1 MSYKFGV
8 GAMFAKLPDGTSVEF
23 GTLQNADI
31 SISFDKKEL
40 YGRKQM
46 PVHVARGKGKI
57 EGKAAQADIKAK
69 AINLI
74 LNGTLSAGQLNV
86 AEPINTVIPSVSPY
100 TVSMGTLAGALNSVL
115 VMYDTSGD
123 TKVPMTLVSGTPT
136 ATDQYAF
143 SGVSRVAGT
152 RTYTVTTNVA
162 ANDTITID
170 GVTFTAVAT
179 SPTGNQFLVGST
191 IAASITNLVTIMAKN
206 VTISSRYTITSNAT
220 TFTLTETIAGS
231 GYTPSTATV
240 VGTGVIT
247 SATATVSS
255 AGTGT
260 FTFFS
265 GDSGKKVQYQYDYVL
280 ATGKTIQITNNM
292 MGTAPTFEMEFY
304 SVLDGRQ
311 IALVLNNC
319 TTDKLDFSFKNED
332 YMIPNI
338 SYSAFA
344 DASDIVGNIYLDE

>member
-1 MSYKFGV
+1 MYEFGV
-8 GAMFAKLPDGTSVEF
+8 GALFAKLDDGSYIEF
-23 GTLQNADI
+23 GTLQNTDL

-46 PVHVARGKGKI
+46 PVHIARGKGKV

-86 AEPINTVIPSVSPY
+86 AEPINSVIPTISPY
-100 TVSMGTLAGALNSVL
+100 TVSMGTLLGALNNVL
-115 VMYDTSGD
+115 IVYDTSGD
-123 TKVPMTLVSGTPT
+123 TKVPMTLVDGTPT
-136 ATDQYAF
+136 ATDQYSF
-143 SGVSRVAGT
+143 SAVSAIAGA
-152 RTYTVTTNVA
+152 RIYTVTTNFA

-170 GVTFTAVAT
+170 GVVFTAVA
-179 SPTGNQFLVGST
+179 SSASGNEFLVGST
-191 IAASITNLVTIMAKN
+191 IEQSITNLVSALSSN
-206 VTISSRYTITSNAT
+206 STISSKYTITSSAT
-220 TFTLTETIAGS
+220 TITLTETIAGT

-240 VGTGVIT
+240 VGTGVVT
-247 SATATVSS
+247 SGTATVSS

-260 FTFFS
+260 FTFYS
-265 GDSGKKVQYQYDYVL
+265 GDAGKKIQYQYDYIS

-304 SVLDGRQ
+304 AVLDGRQ
-311 IALVLNNC
+311 IVLVLNKC

-332 YMIPNI
+332 YMIPDF

-344 DASDIVGNIYLDE
+344 DASDIIGNIYLNE